1 VTGNESI
8 IIGFVG
14 TVLTTLC
21 GVVAV
26 LYNQNRKDIEE
37 CRQDRE
43 RLWSKIADLQTEIGG
58 RIPTSGR

>member
-1 VTGNESI
+1 MTGTESI

-43 RLWSKIADLQTEIGG
+43 RLWSKIADLQTEIGKLLRG
-58 RIPTSGR
+58 

>member
-8 IIGFVG
+8 IIAFVG

-43 RLWSKIADLQTEIGG
+43 RLWSKIADLQTEIGKLLRG
-58 RIPTSGR
+58 

>member
-43 RLWSKIADLQTEIGG
+43 RLWSKIADLQTEIGKLLRG
-58 RIPTSGR
+58 

>member
-1 VTGNESI
+1 MSGNESI

-43 RLWSKIADLQTEIGG
+43 RLWSKIADLQTEIGKLLRG
-58 RIPTSGR
+58 A

>member
-1 VTGNESI
+1 MTGNESV

-14 TVLTTLC
+14 AVLTTLC
-21 GVVAV
+21 GVVTV

-43 RLWSKIADLQTEIGG
+43 RLWSRIAELQTEIGKLLRG
-58 RIPTSGR
+58 A

>member
-1 VTGNESI
+1 MTGNESI

-43 RLWSKIADLQTEIGG
+43 RLWSKIADLQTEIGKLLRG
-58 RIPTSGR
+58 

>member
-1 VTGNESI
+1 MTGNESI

-43 RLWSKIADLQTEIGG
+43 RLWSKIADLQTEIGKLLRG
-58 RIPTSGR
+58 A

>member
-1 VTGNESI
+1 MTGNESI
-8 IIGFVG
+8 VIGFVG

-43 RLWSKIADLQTEIGG
+43 RLWSKIADLQTEIGKLLRG
-58 RIPTSGR
+58 

>member
-1 VTGNESI
+1 MTGNESI
-8 IIGFVG
+8 IIAFVG

-43 RLWSKIADLQTEIGG
+43 RLWSKIADLQTEIGKLLRG
-58 RIPTSGR
+58 